1 MAKSQKNKPTKDQ
14 EKNETP
20 VGSTPVTPGAES
32 EVKTPN
38 SQQGKGKPGS
48 SNGKRGSGK
57 PGNGNKNNAAVN
69 PMLKILDTNP
79 VLTHDIAS
87 LSFGQPVG
95 TPIDLTVP
103 GVTHE
108 GSVALPGIMAFN
120 LAPIPGLALYNS
132 DPINVAATQFYNFI
146 RNVNSGAKN
155 YDAPDLMMYYY
166 TCDSLYVM
174 HAFISRALMIINNF
188 DILNRY
194 TPRALFQA
202 MNLDYDSFAR
212 NITNARALLNINAN
226 RIGTLV
232 VPDAFPILYRHY
244 YTFANIFRDSDLAK
258 SQFYLYNPAFVY
270 KYSPIADSK
279 GGSLSPVWLDA
290 HHHPTP
296 WTFEELFEVYE
307 DLIVHALNDQDTG
320 VMGGDTLKA
329 FGDRIFRL
337 PLVTP
342 DMALIPKIDAVELSN
357 IHNMT
362 IFPNKWGIEQGT
374 KVSENDTWSITQNH
388 NLYDSA
394 IRFNP
399 KFQSLAPW
407 NMKRL
412 LDINSPSPEPPIV
425 LSTTRLMSIPKITQ
439 QAATDDIWNFDSL
452 GTELVLGATVWTK
465 GFNASNEMI
474 NTGLNFT
481 SFMDVT
487 TLNTA
492 EMRKLDIISKFD
504 YAPFIYMYK
513 AGEINS
519 AGIHDHK
526 EYYGVIGDV
535 WNSTTISMNDLY
547 KMNYAYTLQMFNIQS
562 PGTASSSSSS
572 KKNDK
577 SKDTG
582 GK

>member
-1 MAKSQKNKPTKDQ
+1 MAKSQNKKEEKKIEANDVKD
-14 EKNETP
+14 TP
-20 VGSTPVTPGAES
+20 VEGSGAAPGA
-32 EVKTPN
+32 TPDGKN
-38 SQQGKGKPGS
+38 SGGKQGKGKRKPQGER
-48 SNGKRGSGK
+48 KPEGSGSGDK
-57 PGNGNKNNAAVN
+57 KSAAVN

-79 VLTHDIAS
+79 TITHDIAS

-103 GVTHE
+103 GVNHE

-120 LAPIPGLALYNS
+120 VAPVPGLALYNS
-132 DPINVAATQFYNFI
+132 DPINVAATQFYNLI

-155 YDAPDLMMYYY
+155 YDSPDLMMYYY

-174 HAFISRALMIINNF
+174 HAFISRALLLMNNF
-188 DILNRY
+188 EIMNRY
-194 TPRALFQA
+194 TPRALFKA
-202 MNLDYDSFAR
+202 MNLDYDSFKK
-212 NITNARALLNINAN
+212 NITDARALLNINAN

-232 VPDAFPILYRHY
+232 VPDAFPIMSRHY
-244 YTFANIFRDSDLAK
+244 YTFANIFRDSDLSK

-270 KYSPIADSK
+270 KYSPIADRK

-290 HHHPTP
+290 YHHPTP
-296 WTFEELFEVYE
+296 WTFDELFDLFE

-329 FGDRIFRL
+329 FGDKIFRL
-337 PLVTP
+337 SFVTP
-342 DMALIPKIDAVELSN
+342 DMAVVPKIDAVELAN

-388 NLYDSA
+388 DLYDSA

-399 KFQSLAPW
+399 KFQSVAPW

-412 LDINSPSPEPPIV
+412 LDINSPSPDPLMV
-425 LSTTRLMSIPKITQ
+425 LSTTRMMNIPKVTQ
-439 QAATDDIWNFDSL
+439 QAATTDIWNFSSL
-452 GTELVLGATVWTK
+452 GTELILGATLWTK
-465 GFNASNEMI
+465 GYGSSQEI
-474 NTGLNFT
+474 IDSGLNFT
-481 SFMDVT
+481 SFMDVS

-513 AGEINS
+513 PGELNAG
-519 AGIHDHK
+519 GIHDHK

-535 WNSTTISMNDLY
+535 WNSTTISESDLF

-562 PGTASSSSSS
+562 PGTASSSPSSS
-572 KKNDK
+572 NKK
-577 SKDTG
+577 